1 MPTSDTWPFVLDYL
15 QALANLINV
24 WVLIITFKSYNLENL
39 HMGSTNLEGFCYD
52 SHRML
57 FRLSV
62 PRRLATCSFLSA
74 ISRETLLTT
83 QSMQEMV
90 KLLSTKAKLEKV
102 DRLKRSALTH
112 ATMNGAAN
120 VVSFL
125 LAKGSN
131 PNRVDSSG
139 KELDLLTSFNTAKR
153 NFNKMRG

>member
-1 MPTSDTWPFVLDYL
+1 
-15 QALANLINV
+15 
-24 WVLIITFKSYNLENL
+24 
-39 HMGSTNLEGFCYD
+39 
-52 SHRML
+52 
-57 FRLSV
+57 
-62 PRRLATCSFLSA
+62 
-74 ISRETLLTT
+74 
-83 QSMQEMV
+83 MQEMV

-153 NFNKMRG
+153 HFNKMRG